1 MALSEI
7 PREVADRGIW
17 WQIIGFTLVGAICLV
32 ILVEF
37 AGSDS
42 RLYRYF
48 AAAVTDLYWALVIVL
63 AGLIDRGRSMFET
76 KAEIRRAARAR
87 VWEDGRQKGQQEGEQ
102 KGRKEG
108 QEETR
113 RELTETLRRHA
124 VRDEATGR
132 VTLEL
137 TPEIAALLA
146 PPDSG
151 SPG

>member
-17 WQIIGFTLVGAICLV
+17 WQIIGFALVGALCLV
-32 ILVEF
+32 ILEEF
-37 AGSDS
+37 SGSDS

-76 KAEIRRAARAR
+76 KAEIRRAARAKLI
-87 VWEDGRQKGQQEGEQ
+87 E
-102 KGRKEG
+102 KE
-108 QEETR
+108 R
-113 RELTETLRRHA
+113 REVAEMLLRHA

-132 VTLEL
+132 ITLEPA
-137 TPEIAALLA
+137 PEVAAFLY
-146 PPDSG
+146 PPDPG

>member
-17 WQIIGFTLVGAICLV
+17 WQIIGFTLVGALCLV

-37 AGSDS
+37 SGSDS

-87 VWEDGRQKGQQEGEQ
+87 VREEGRQ
-102 KGRKEG
+102 EG

-113 RELTETLRRHA
+113 REVAEMLRQYA
-124 VRDEATGR
+124 VRDEATGH
-132 VTLEL
+132 VTLTL
-137 TPEIAALLA
+137 PPEVAAFLEPSRSE
-146 PPDSG
+146 PPGASRRG
-151 SPG
+151 

>member
-17 WQIIGFTLVGAICLV
+17 WHIVGFTLTCALCLV

-37 AGSDS
+37 SGSDS

-48 AAAVTDLYWALVIVL
+48 ATAVTDLYWALVIVL
-63 AGLIDRGRSMFET
+63 AGLIDRGRNMFET
-76 KAEIRRAARAR
+76 KAQIRQAARAR
-87 VWEDGRQKGQQEGEQ
+87 VWEDGRQEGQKEGEQ
-102 KGRKEG
+102 KGRQEG
-108 QEETR
+108 QEETFR
-113 RELTETLRRHA
+113 AVAEMLRRHA

-137 TPEIAALLA
+137 TPEIAALLE

>member
-17 WQIIGFTLVGAICLV
+17 WQIIGFTLVGALCLV

-42 RLYRYF
+42 KLYRYF

-87 VWEDGRQKGQQEGEQ
+87 VWEEGRQEGQKEGEQ
-102 KGRKEG
+102 KGR
-108 QEETR
+108 QETR
-113 RELTETLRRHA
+113 SEVGEMLRRHA

-132 VTLEL
+132 ITLEL
-137 TPEIAALLA
+137 TPEIAALLE